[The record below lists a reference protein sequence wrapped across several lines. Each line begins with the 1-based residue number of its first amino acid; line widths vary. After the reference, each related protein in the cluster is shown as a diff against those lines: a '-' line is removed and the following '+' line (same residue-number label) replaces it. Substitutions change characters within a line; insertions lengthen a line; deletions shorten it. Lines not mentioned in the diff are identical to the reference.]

1 MAVGIEELPRWPS
14 GGNRRKL
21 DELWLRSLEAGASKS
36 ALIEPPE
43 GAPPALL
50 SAIEEFNQGLYWEC
64 HETLEGVWRNTP
76 YPLRF
81 FYHAIIKVA
90 VGLHHL
96 SRHNRHG
103 ATAKLTDGVR
113 VLRLFQPRFL
123 GVRTDMLLA
132 DSSAWLER
140 ARDAG
145 PATWGELDSLPR
157 PLIRLV
163 ADGGGR

>member
-1 MAVGIEELPRWPS
+1 MAIQLEGLPRWPS
-14 GGNRRKL
+14 GGNRRRL
-21 DELWLRSLEAGASKS
+21 DEMWLRRLEAGADDSIL
-36 ALIEPPE
+36 AEPPE
-43 GAPPALL
+43 GAPPVLL
-50 SAIEEFNQGLYWEC
+50 MAVQEFNQGLYWEC
-64 HETLEGVWRNTP
+64 HETLEGIWRNTP

-103 ATAKLTDGVR
+103 ATVKLADAVR

-123 GVRTDMLLA
+123 GIRTDLLLA
-132 DSSAWLER
+132 DASAWLER
-140 ARDAG
+140 ARDAA
-145 PATWGELDSLPR
+145 PDLWAELDSLPR

-163 ADGGGR
+163 GTSHGR